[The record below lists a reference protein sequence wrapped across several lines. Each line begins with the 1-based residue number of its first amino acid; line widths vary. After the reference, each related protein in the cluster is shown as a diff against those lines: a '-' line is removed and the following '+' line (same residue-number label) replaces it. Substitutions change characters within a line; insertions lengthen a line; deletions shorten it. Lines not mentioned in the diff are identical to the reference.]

1 MEQVPS
7 PALTASTSTFL
18 PGNRGILSNKNAPSM
33 PSWDSSFQF
42 GNLAPDFYEKKIEE
56 KIPRWKLCQNAG
68 VFPDCIYIYIYIPI
82 TSDLERAMNNIISP
96 STSSVLSWTKLRQP
110 DSFPSALCLISPKW
124 TKTCI
129 RIHVMAFPI
138 ASAPMA
144 RRHAPYFPSLVRC
157 GWNASSQPPP
167 REHVGH
173 EGIRLMKAIH
183 AKWDKLV
190 FCQAKCHFFSQPAC
204 NVAWQYAKH

>member
-1 MEQVPS
+1 MAFCPTKTLHPCRAEIHPFS
-7 PALTASTSTFL
+7 LATWPRIFMRKKLRRKF
-18 PGNRGILSNKNAPSM
+18 PGENCAKTLVF
-33 PSWDSSFQF
+33 FQ
-42 GNLAPDFYEKKIEE
+42 I
-56 KIPRWKLCQNAG
+56 
-68 VFPDCIYIYIYIPI
+68 VYIYIYIPI